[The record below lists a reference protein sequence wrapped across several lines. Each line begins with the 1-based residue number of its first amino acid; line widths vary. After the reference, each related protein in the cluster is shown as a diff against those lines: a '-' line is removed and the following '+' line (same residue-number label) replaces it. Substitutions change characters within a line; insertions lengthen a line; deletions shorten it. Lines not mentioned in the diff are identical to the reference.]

1 MVSINNLGDTLS
13 VRLTRG
19 ENFSNVAT
27 GETLTP
33 PIDNASYFRILS
45 NHVCEIYVSFAFSSA
60 VLNSDGQLSET
71 RTVIV
76 GLEDVWYRCS
86 NKVIFRPTVFLV
98 NPSTSDA
105 QFDSIDLIFQ
115 FVNKLPDDYI
125 FSN

>member
-19 ENFSNVAT
+19 EGFSNVAN

-33 PIDNASYFRILS
+33 PIDNALYFRVLS

-60 VLNSDGQLSET
+60 VLNSNGDLVET
-71 RTVIV
+71 RTVIA
-76 GLEDVWYRCS
+76 GYEDIWYRCS
-86 NKVIFRPTVFLV
+86 NKTIFRPIVFLV
-98 NPSTSDA
+98 NPTTSDA
-105 QFDSIDLIFQ
+105 QFDSLDLIFQ
-115 FVNKLPDDYI
+115 FANKLPDDYI